1 MKLAEFQMREAF
13 AALDWDAAKKIM
25 ADHFGCPDILEIKDI
40 PAYSNGSNGVPD
52 FIIKLRGRSYRWSQR
67 FGFETSGWAW
77 EDCAYICYPSQ
88 SQPLLDWKDPS

>member
-40 PAYSNGSNGVPD
+40 PAYSNGVPD

-67 FGFETSGWAW
+67 FGFETSVWAW